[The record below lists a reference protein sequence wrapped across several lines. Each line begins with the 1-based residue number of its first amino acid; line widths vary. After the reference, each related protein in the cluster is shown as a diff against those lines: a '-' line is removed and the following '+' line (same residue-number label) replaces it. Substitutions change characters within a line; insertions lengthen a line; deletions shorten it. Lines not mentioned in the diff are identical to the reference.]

1 MKSKFLAV
9 VSALALALT
18 GCSGNESSAM
28 KLDVEGFAAK
38 VAESGVIVLDVRTP
52 MEFAEGHLENAV
64 NIDFQSGSFESEIA
78 ALDKNATYAVYCR
91 SGNRSG
97 QAVKVMS
104 DLGFTDLYD
113 LDGGVIDWVSAG
125 KTIVKN

>member
-1 MKSKFLAV
+1 MKSKFLATV
-9 VSALALALT
+9 FALSLLLT
-18 GCSGNESSAM
+18 GCAGNESSAM
-28 KLDVEGFAAK
+28 KLDVEGFATK

-64 NIDFQSGSFESEIA
+64 NIDFQSGSFESDIST
-78 ALDKNATYAVYCR
+78 LDKNRTYAVYCR

-97 QAVKVMS
+97 QAVKLMS

-113 LDGGVIDWVSAG
+113 LDGGVIDWVAAG